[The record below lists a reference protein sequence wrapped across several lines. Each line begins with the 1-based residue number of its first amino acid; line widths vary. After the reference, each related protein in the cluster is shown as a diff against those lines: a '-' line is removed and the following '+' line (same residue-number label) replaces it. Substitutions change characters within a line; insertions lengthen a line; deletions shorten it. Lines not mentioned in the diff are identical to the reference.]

1 MSNVLWS
8 PFLGSKV
15 ACKMQSKRDEASFK
29 FIKSKTFR
37 HYSRIVYWIQR
48 LELNKL
54 ESQAKVQQ
62 WHQIKSL
69 CLLSN
74 INWKKDKNKS
84 TNFFKINT
92 KPCLSLVYH
101 LFWINECITV
111 RKIIPCVSILETFI
125 LLTWKSIGQW
135 VGWARRGRRGR
146 PQWSRW
152 WWIWKWW
159 WPTKWRP
166 SGW

>member
-1 MSNVLWS
+1 MWYFPCIYLQWMTMSNVLWS

-15 ACKMQSKRDEASFK
+15 ACKMQSKRDEAS

-74 INWKKDKNKS
+74 INWKKI
-84 TNFFKINT
+84 KINQQISSRWIQ
-92 KPCLSLVYH
+92 SLVYH
-101 LFWINECITV
+101 LSIICFELMKVNKKLNNCRDLLRKDNAKKYFCTLWIKNWM
-111 RKIIPCVSILETFI
+111 ETQQGNV
-125 LLTWKSIGQW
+125 L
-135 VGWARRGRRGR
+135 
-146 PQWSRW
+146 
-152 WWIWKWW
+152 
-159 WPTKWRP
+159 
-166 SGW
+166 